1 LKKQTDNM
9 GLILANDGI
18 HPEGKKLLEAAGFQV
33 QTNKVSQE
41 ELASFIKD
49 KSVVGVLVR
58 SATQITEKELT
69 ASSSLKVIGR
79 AGAGLD
85 NIDLKAA
92 ETNGVTVLNTP
103 AASSQS
109 VAELVLAHL
118 FTVSRFLQL
127 SNREMPVSGTT
138 DFGKLKKSYAKGSE
152 LQGKTLG
159 IVGIGRI
166 GQALAK
172 MALGLGMKVVA
183 HDPFI
188 PEVGLS
194 FDVHIYG
201 EVKVSLSTISL
212 DELLGQSDVI
222 SFHVPKPKDGSMIN
236 ASEFRNMKEGV
247 ILINA
252 SRGGVINEND
262 LLVALDS
269 GKVAAAG
276 LDVFENEPIPKAE
289 LLNHPRISATPHIGA
304 STNEAQTRIG
314 VELAE
319 KVIAAIG

>member
-1 LKKQTDNM
+1 M

-18 HPEGKKLLEAAGFQV
+18 HVEGKKLLGAAGFQV
-33 QTNKVSQE
+33 QTEKVEQN

-49 KSVVGVLVR
+49 RSVVGVLVR
-58 SATQITEKELT
+58 SATQITEKELS

-79 AGAGLD
+79 AGVGLD

-92 ETNGVTVLNTP
+92 ETNGVTVSNTP

-127 SNREMPVSGTT
+127 SNREMPVSGAT
-138 DFGKLKKSYAKGSE
+138 DFGKLKKSYSKGSE

-166 GQALAK
+166 GQSLAK

-188 PEVGLS
+188 PEVGLT
-194 FDVHIYG
+194 FEVHIYG

-212 DELLGQSDVI
+212 DELLSESDVI
-222 SFHVPKPKDGSMIN
+222 SFHVPKPKDGSMITT
-236 ASEFRNMKEGV
+236 AEFAKMKEGV

-262 LLVALDS
+262 LLAALES
-269 GKVAAAG
+269 RKVGAAG
-276 LDVFENEPIPKAE
+276 MDVFENEPTPKAE
-289 LLNHPRISATPHIGA
+289 LLNHPRISVTPHIGA

-314 VELAE
+314 IELAE

>member
-1 LKKQTDNM
+1 M

-33 QTNKVSQE
+33 QTDKVSQE

-58 SATQITEKELT
+58 SATQITELELA

-79 AGAGLD
+79 AGVGLD
-85 NIDLKAA
+85 NINLKAS
-92 ETNGVTVLNTP
+92 ETNGITVVNTP

-138 DFGKLKKSYAKGSE
+138 DFAKLKKSYAKGSE

-172 MALGLGMKVVA
+172 MALGLGMKVIA

-188 PEVGLS
+188 PEVGLT

-212 DELLGQSDVI
+212 DELLSQSDVI
-222 SFHVPKPKDGSMIN
+222 SFHVPKPKHGSMITTC
-236 ASEFRNMKEGV
+236 EFTKMKEGV
-247 ILINA
+247 VLINA
-252 SRGGVINEND
+252 SRGGVINEDD
-262 LLVALDS
+262 LLAALDS
-269 GKVAAAG
+269 GKVGAAG
-276 LDVFENEPIPKAE
+276 LDVFENEPTPKDE
-289 LLNHPRISATPHIGA
+289 LLNHPRISVTPHIGA

-314 VELAE
+314 IELAE

>member
-1 LKKQTDNM
+1 
-9 GLILANDGI
+9 
-18 HPEGKKLLEAAGFQV
+18 
-33 QTNKVSQE
+33 
-41 ELASFIKD
+41 
-49 KSVVGVLVR
+49 
-58 SATQITEKELT
+58 
-69 ASSSLKVIGR
+69 
-79 AGAGLD
+79 
-85 NIDLKAA
+85 
-92 ETNGVTVLNTP
+92 
-103 AASSQS
+103 

-262 LLVALDS
+262 LIVALDS

>member
-1 LKKQTDNM
+1 M
-9 GLILANDGI
+9 ALILANDGI
-18 HPEGKKLLEAAGFQV
+18 HPEGKRLLEEAGFEV
-33 QTNKVSQE
+33 QTDKVAQE
-41 ELASFIKD
+41 ELADFIKINQ
-49 KSVVGVLVR
+49 VVGVLVR
-58 SATQITEKELT
+58 SATQITSAELT
-69 ASSSLKVIGR
+69 SFDGLKVIGR
-79 AGAGLD
+79 AGVGLD
-85 NIDLKAA
+85 NIDLKTA
-92 ETNGVTVLNTP
+92 EAKGVEVVNTP

-127 SNREMPVSGTT
+127 SNREMPVSGTSE
-138 DFGKLKKSYAKGSE
+138 FGKLKKSYSKGAE

-194 FDVHIYG
+194 FNVHLFGDV
-201 EVKVSLSTISL
+201 EVSLETISF
-212 DELLGQSDVI
+212 DELLKQSDVI
-222 SFHVPKPKDGSMIN
+222 SFHVPKPKDGAMV
-236 ASEFRNMKEGV
+236 SELEFGKMKDGV

-252 SRGGVINEND
+252 SRGGVIDEVA
-262 LLVALDS
+262 LLSALDS
-269 GKVAAAG
+269 GKVLAAG
-276 LDVFENEPIPKAE
+276 LDVFENEPTPKLE
-289 LLNHPRISATPHIGA
+289 LLNHPRISVTPHIGA

-314 VELAE
+314 IELAE

>member
-1 LKKQTDNM
+1 
-9 GLILANDGI
+9 
-18 HPEGKKLLEAAGFQV
+18 
-33 QTNKVSQE
+33 
-41 ELASFIKD
+41 
-49 KSVVGVLVR
+49 
-58 SATQITEKELT
+58 
-69 ASSSLKVIGR
+69 VIGR
-79 AGAGLD
+79 AGVGLD
-85 NIDLKAA
+85 NIDLKSA
-92 ETNGVTVLNTP
+92 ETNGVTVSNTP

-127 SNREMPVSGTT
+127 SNREMPISGTT
-138 DFGKLKKSYAKGSE
+138 DFGKLKKSYSKGSE

-212 DELLGQSDVI
+212 DELLAQSDAI
-222 SFHVPKPKDGSMIN
+222 SFHVPKPKDGSMIS
-236 ASEFRNMKEGV
+236 ASEFAKMKQGV

-252 SRGGVINEND
+252 SRGGVINEDD

-269 GKVAAAG
+269 EKVAAAG
-276 LDVFENEPIPKAE
+276 LDVFESEPTPKAE

-314 VELAE
+314 IELAE
-319 KVIAAIG
+319 KVIVAINN